1 MGFENLKAQTPRT
14 KENTR
19 VPEAANA
26 YGDRAIA
33 ISREAAETVRTV
45 MDISFGSE
53 YYQKLDL
60 YLPDKGVGQGVP
72 VLLYFHGGAWQHGY
86 KEWNGFMAPC
96 FVNMPAIFVSA
107 SYRLVPENKFPAPF
121 EDALAALDWVWHNIT
136 DYGGDIGRIFTGGWS
151 VGGTL
156 ASLVTLRREL
166 HAPLGLPDDG
176 IKACFSASAGYRY
189 KYDVLAPG
197 SSGKTYGDL
206 MYSVPEDEQLA
217 EPLNYVKGNQT
228 PFYIS
233 WASKDF
239 EHVQQ
244 SSKDMAKALEAE
256 GSTVLSQE
264 FGGVD
269 HYQFN
274 LEHGDPGNKW
284 VKTVREWITNPPLY
298 S

>member
-1 MGFENLKAQTPRT
+1 
-14 KENTR
+14 
-19 VPEAANA
+19 
-26 YGDRAIA
+26 
-33 ISREAAETVRTV
+33 
-45 MDISFGSE
+45 
-53 YYQKLDL
+53 
-60 YLPDKGVGQGVP
+60 
-72 VLLYFHGGAWQHGY
+72 
-86 KEWNGFMAPC
+86 MAPC

-206 MYSVPEDEQLA
+206 MYSGPEDEQLA

-239 EHVQQ
+239 EHVQR
-244 SSKDMAKALEAE
+244 SSKDMVKALEAE

-269 HYQFN
+269 HYQLN